1 VQRAPAARAAA
12 ADVVAPSAGV
22 PEGATVTTPAR
33 RSAPSSSEGQR
44 RCRPRSRG
52 GRGVRDGAVESGDV
66 CLPTL
71 GLSRRGDR
79 GSPGDGRSP
88 SLGSGTGPGTSVCGE

>member
-1 VQRAPAARAAA
+1 
-12 ADVVAPSAGV
+12 V

-33 RSAPSSSEGQR
+33 SSTPSSSEGQR
-44 RCRPRSRG
+44 RYHPRSRR
-52 GRGVRDGAVESGDV
+52 GRGARVGAVEYGDV

-88 SLGSGTGPGTSVCGE
+88 LLGSGTGPGTSVCGE